1 MHIITQNSY
10 LVNGLKKYT
19 KQYYNKYIINLSKS
33 LNEIKEKNYIVDDT
47 IKFIIKFFNLHEI
60 NLDIENFNKFL
71 YGILGVN

>member
-10 LVNGLKKYT
+10 LDNESKKYT

-33 LNEIKEKNYIVDDT
+33 LKEIKDKNYIVNDI
-47 IKFIIKFFNLHEI
+47 IKFIIKFFNLHKI
-60 NLDIENFNKFL
+60 NKFL